1 MTPIEFLAMA
11 MNGSTGTEAS
21 NAAGLAIL
29 SKIMKFSNYNPDEQD
44 LATEKSLINN
54 QINRAGLDK
63 YGMMLQTMGTSPE
76 VRNAAANGLTKHQ
89 EYMTALQQQYDMIS
103 KHPKEYVRY
112 KLESIME
119 TMSKLQT
126 PQLVQM
132 LSTDKAQ
139 YVASTAQ
146 LMNAMI
152 GSLGSVSKSG
162 GGSGSGEND
171 QDYMLKLLKQLQE
184 TAAAS
189 DDTYFK
195 NNLLK
200 IVADMYARVSG
211 IPSLTSDT
219 DILLGKK
226 QIGGAP
232 KNPN

>member
-1 MTPIEFLAMA
+1 MTPTEFLAMA

-54 QINRAGLDK
+54 QINKAGLDK

-76 VRNAAANGLTKHQ
+76 VRNAAANGLNKHQ

-139 YVASTAQ
+139 YVSSTAQ

-152 GSLGSVSKSG
+152 GSLGGVGRNGRG
-162 GGSGSGEND
+162 GKNSND
-171 QDYMLKLLKQLQE
+171 YILQTLKQLTE

-189 DDTYFK
+189 DDKYFK
-195 NNLLK
+195 NDLLK
-200 IVADMYARVSG
+200 IITDTYSQLSG
-211 IPSLTSDT
+211 IPQLTNAT
-219 DILLGKK
+219 DVLLKK
-226 QIGGAP
+226 QQIGGTT